1 MKYLLIG
8 LIVVIGVAIGLILG
22 LGLFSGYELIISMF
36 VLFPMVV
43 ILGTILLGKTKK
55 EKPIDPKV
63 KEQDRFSRWE

>member
-1 MKYLLIG
+1 LIG

-55 EKPIDPKV
+55 EKPIDPKT
-63 KEQDRFSRWE
+63 KNQDRFSRWE